1 MVMEKSQLK
10 SSKES
15 WLEQVR
21 KTCQEFVFIMIY
33 ISCHLGKMNE
43 EDIVKM
49 IEKTDVD
56 SDG

>member
-1 MVMEKSQLK
+1 MA
-10 SSKES
+10 
-15 WLEQVR
+15 R
-21 KTCQEFVFIMIY
+21 TGKTCQEFVFIMIY